1 MPVTF
6 ECAAKSC
13 LWFPPGASLL
23 DVAQQAEIS
32 TIAACGGQSICSTC
46 RVEVIE
52 GLDQLTERSDAEKAI
67 ALKRQWPSSV
77 RLACA
82 ASVVGTGP
90 IRVKRLVTP
99 PDERRQ
105 QRRLQKQKGLGQIRK
120 LAVLFADMRNF
131 TAMTEALPAFDV
143 VYILNR
149 FYTTLKE
156 VIVGHHGVINLIVG
170 DEISAV
176 FGLDDDP
183 RVGCRAAVVAALEML
198 GRIKTLSRVFERE
211 FGVKLEIGIGIH
223 FGAVIVGQM
232 GPVDDLRFGLVGET
246 VIIASRLESY
256 TRVLD
261 VPLLVSASVVEHL
274 QDLEGITI
282 DASQQVS
289 LKGIDHDVV
298 AHSVIGDQGRCPLA

>member
-1 MPVTF
+1 M
-6 ECAAKSC
+6 
-13 LWFPPGASLL
+13 
-23 DVAQQAEIS
+23 
-32 TIAACGGQSICSTC
+32 
-46 RVEVIE
+46 IE

-82 ASVVGTGP
+82 ASVVGAGP

-198 GRIKTLSRVFERE
+198 GRVKTLSRVFERE

-298 AHSVIGDQGRCPLA
+298 AHSVIGDQSRCPLT

>member
-105 QRRLQKQKGLGQIRK
+105 QRRLQ
-120 LAVLFADMRNF
+120 
-131 TAMTEALPAFDV
+131 
-143 VYILNR
+143 
-149 FYTTLKE
+149 
-156 VIVGHHGVINLIVG
+156 
-170 DEISAV
+170 
-176 FGLDDDP
+176 
-183 RVGCRAAVVAALEML
+183 
-198 GRIKTLSRVFERE
+198 
-211 FGVKLEIGIGIH
+211 
-223 FGAVIVGQM
+223 
-232 GPVDDLRFGLVGET
+232 
-246 VIIASRLESY
+246 
-256 TRVLD
+256 
-261 VPLLVSASVVEHL
+261 
-274 QDLEGITI
+274 
-282 DASQQVS
+282 
-289 LKGIDHDVV
+289 
-298 AHSVIGDQGRCPLA
+298 